1 MADSEQ
7 KARQL
12 VSEAEKKEKSSQGFF
27 GSLFGASS
35 KTEDACELYV
45 RAGNAF
51 KMCKKWAD
59 AGHCF
64 CKAAEI
70 QIKLQSKHQAA
81 SEFVNAATCYKKGD
95 PNEAVNC
102 LLKAIEIFT
111 DMGRFSIAAKHHIS
125 VAEVYETELVDIDKA
140 IINYEQA
147 ADYFKGEESNSSA
160 NKCYLK
166 VAQFSAQL
174 ENYEKAIELY
184 EQVAISCMDN
194 QLLKYSAKDHFFKAA
209 LCHLCVDLLN
219 GQQAVQKYT
228 EMFPQ
233 FADARE
239 CKLVKKLMDAVEEE
253 NADAFTDAV
262 KEYDSISRLDQWTTT
277 MLLRIKKNVSDE
289 DLR

>member
-1 MADSEQ
+1 MADEQ

-12 VSEAEKKEKSSQGFF
+12 VAEAEKKEKSATGFF
-27 GSLFGASS
+27 GSLFGSSS
-35 KTEDACELYV
+35 KTEEACELYV
-45 RAGNAF
+45 RAANAF
-51 KMCKKWAD
+51 KMGKKWAD
-59 AGHCF
+59 AGMCF

-81 SEFVNAATCYKKGD
+81 SEYVNAATCYKKGD

-125 VAEVYETELVDIDKA
+125 VAEIYETELVDIEKA
-140 IINYEQA
+140 IVNYEQA

-166 VAQFSAQL
+166 VAQYSAQL

-209 LCHLCVDLLN
+209 LCHLNVDLLN
-219 GQQAVQKYT
+219 GQQAVQRYI

-239 CKLVKKLMDAVEEE
+239 CKLVQKIMAALEEE

-277 MLLRIKKNVSDE
+277 ILLRIKKNVSEE